1 MFCWYSPTTT
11 QEEEIAM
18 SDCTCKEHNKSSS
31 EHVADYSVVGFG
43 AKAGSPP
50 QLDGVLALRLSVCVG
65 ASYNQATNQICFT
78 IPVYG
83 DYCLTSPVSIPVSGQ
98 LKVCAETCGS
108 FIPTGLKATVYLN
121 GTVLFTATL
130 FGAC

>member
-1 MFCWYSPTTT
+1 
-11 QEEEIAM
+11 M
-18 SDCTCKEHNKSSS
+18 SDCTCKEHKNSDSN
-31 EHVADYSVVGFG
+31 EHVPDYSTVGFAATATSS
-43 AKAGSPP
+43 AK
-50 QLDGVLALRLSVCVG
+50 LDGVLALRMSVCVG

-83 DYCLTSPVSIPVSGQ
+83 DYCLTSPITIPVSGQ

-121 GTVLFTATL
+121 GTVLFTANL
-130 FGAC
+130 FGIC

>member
-1 MFCWYSPTTT
+1 
-11 QEEEIAM
+11 M
-18 SDCTCKEHNKSSS
+18 SDCTCKDQNKSASS
-31 EHVADYSVVGFG
+31 EHVADYSVVGFA

-50 QLDGVLALRLSVCVG
+50 HLEGVLALRLSVCVG
-65 ASYNQATNQICFT
+65 ASYNQATNKICFT

-121 GTVLFTATL
+121 GAVLFTATL